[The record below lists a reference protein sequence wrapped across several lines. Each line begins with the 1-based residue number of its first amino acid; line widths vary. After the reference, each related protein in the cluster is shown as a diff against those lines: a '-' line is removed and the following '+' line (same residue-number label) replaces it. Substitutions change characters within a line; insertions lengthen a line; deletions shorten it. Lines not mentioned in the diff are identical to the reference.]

1 MNAKALL
8 AAFAAVALVSGAARA
23 ADTQKEVREIAS
35 AKVSVNDAIRRA
47 EREGNGKATSVE
59 FKTES
64 KGPGEYLVKVLSND
78 NSKLMEYRINASNGH
93 IVSAGNEPVEKFF
106 TRVKPEQIASAQT
119 SLSRAIN
126 EAEQQSGGK
135 ATSAEVERNNDHVLY
150 DVKLAKD
157 DGTTSRVKIDG
168 STGHLASAK

>member
-1 MNAKALL
+1 MNAKVML
-8 AAFAAVALVSGAARA
+8 AAFAAAALVGGAARA

-35 AKVSVNDAIRRA
+35 AKVSVTDAVRRA
-47 EREGNGKATSVE
+47 EHEGNGKATSVE

-64 KGPGEYLVKVLSND
+64 KGPGEYVVKVLSND
-78 NSKLMEYRINASNGH
+78 NTKLMGYRINAANGH

-106 TRVKPEQIASAQT
+106 THVKPEEIASAQT
-119 SLSRAIN
+119 SLSRAID

-135 ATSAEVERNNDHVLY
+135 ATYAAVERNNNHVLY

-157 DGTTSRVKIDG
+157 DGSTSRVKIDG